1 MKLNI
6 DLSKKIENLR
16 VELVETDNI
25 NDWVESIDK

>member
-16 VELVETDNI
+16 VRLIETDNI

>member
-16 VELVETDNI
+16 VGLIETDNI